1 MILIGG
7 GARSGKS
14 KFAQELALK
23 LSANPTYVA
32 TGQASDDEMAA
43 RINRHQID
51 RSKNFKLIEEPLEL
65 AKLLS
70 QVEGVV
76 LVDCL
81 TLWLS
86 NLLFA
91 QREIDFAKV
100 TETVKSRNF
109 ETIFVT
115 NEVGEGI
122 VPMHP
127 VSREYRDLSGRMNQE
142 FAAAADEVYFMKFGI
157 AQRIK

>member
-1 MILIGG
+1 MILVGG

-14 KFAQELALK
+14 RFGMELALR
-23 LSANPTYVA
+23 LSANPTFIA
-32 TGQASDDEMAA
+32 TAQASDDEMAD
-43 RINRHQID
+43 RIKRHQMD
-51 RSKNFKLIEEPLEL
+51 RDPAFNLIEEPIDLV
-65 AKLLS
+65 AAINKS
-70 QVEGVV
+70 DDVI

-86 NLLFA
+86 NNL
-91 QREIDFAKV
+91 ETKTYDFQAVITAAKNRK
-100 TETVKSRNF
+100 E

-127 VSREYRDLSGRMNQE
+127 VSREFRDLSGRMNQE
-142 FAAAADEVYFMKFGI
+142 FAAASDAVYFLQFGI
-157 AQRIK
+157 ANKIK

>member
-14 KFAQELALK
+14 RFAQELALR
-23 LSANPTYVA
+23 LSPNPTFIA
-32 TGQASDDEMAA
+32 TAQASDDEMAA
-43 RINRHQID
+43 RIKRHQDD
-51 RSKNFKLIEEPLEL
+51 RNTAFKLIEEPVHLENAL
-65 AKLLS
+65 TKAT
-70 QVEGVV
+70 GVA

-86 NLLFA
+86 NNL
-91 QREIDFAKV
+91 ENKSYDFEKVIKAAKLRA
-100 TETVKSRNF
+100 E

-127 VSREYRDLSGRMNQE
+127 VSREFRDLSGQMNQK
-142 FAAAADEVYFMKFGI
+142 FALESDEVYFLRFGI
-157 AQRIK
+157 AQKIK

>member
-14 KFAQELALK
+14 RFGMELALR
-23 LSANPTYVA
+23 LSANPTFIA
-32 TGQASDDEMAA
+32 TAQASDDEMAD
-43 RINRHQID
+43 RIKRHQMD
-51 RSKNFKLIEEPLEL
+51 RDPAFNLIEEPIDLV
-65 AKLLS
+65 AAINKS
-70 QVEGVV
+70 DDVI

-86 NLLFA
+86 NNL
-91 QREIDFAKV
+91 ETKTYDFQAVITAAKNRK
-100 TETVKSRNF
+100 E

-127 VSREYRDLSGRMNQE
+127 VSREFRDLSGRMNQE
-142 FAAAADEVYFMKFGI
+142 FAAASDAVYFLQFGI
-157 AQRIK
+157 ANKIK

>member
-14 KFAQELALK
+14 RFAQELALK
-23 LSANPTYVA
+23 LSSDPTFVA
-32 TGQASDDEMAA
+32 TATASDEEMAE
-43 RINRHQID
+43 RIERHKAD
-51 RSKNFKLIEEPLEL
+51 RDPKFNLIEVSNDL
-65 AKLLS
+65 AEVIEKTPGLI
-70 QVEGVV
+70 

-81 TLWLS
+81 TLWLA
-86 NLLFA
+86 NNMDEPNFA
-91 QREIDFAKV
+91 NIIEAAKNRG
-100 TETVKSRNF
+100 S

-127 VSREYRDLSGRMNQE
+127 VSRQFRDLSGRMNQE
-142 FAAAADEVYFMKFGI
+142 FAAASNEVYFLRFGI
-157 AQRIK
+157 AEKLK